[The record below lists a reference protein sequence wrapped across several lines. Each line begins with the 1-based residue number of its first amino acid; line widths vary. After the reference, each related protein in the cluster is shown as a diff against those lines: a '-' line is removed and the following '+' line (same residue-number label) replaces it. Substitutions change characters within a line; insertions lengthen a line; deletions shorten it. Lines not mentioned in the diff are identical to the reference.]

1 MPQLNDPLEPRLA
14 GDSVHRRL
22 LLRCRLWR
30 RPPMRFSVGFCVGFC
45 MGLWVRLRVGLRHG
59 LGARLRLGCL
69 AAAVAA
75 GHRLRGRLARGRP
88 GGRHWDD
95 PAVRCGASRRR
106 RRRHCGWGRGWDWSA
121 REERRRACRRHGAG
135 RPASHCHWSHMALWR
150 LSCVGRT
157 IDGTAGRSVITA
169 GTRTIQAIPDLA
181 EEPHNRPQAW
191 KSPVQRPDVEHAL
204 NLSGAEAVTAHVV
217 RIVHVVPA

>member
-1 MPQLNDPLEPRLA
+1 MSGSFVCVSTEQHCSSHRKNSIQHGLCGGRHAVPQLDDPLEPRLA

-150 LSCVGRT
+150 LSCRSDDRRDCRPKRNHGRN
-157 IDGTAGRSVITA
+157 A
-169 GTRTIQAIPDLA
+169 
-181 EEPHNRPQAW
+181 HNTSNPGP
-191 KSPVQRPDVEHAL
+191 S
-204 NLSGAEAVTAHVV
+204 
-217 RIVHVVPA
+217 